1 MNFQINIF
9 VYLAVIAIVGFQL
22 YRMGKSVGWE
32 KGLMEGT
39 DKVGEL
45 CNEIA
50 KLKGLKEVN
59 HVV

>member
-32 KGLMEGT
+32 NSKIMAEEIQLLKDRM
-39 DKVGEL
+39 DALEL
-45 CNEIA
+45 IN
-50 KLKGLKEVN
+50 KKFR
-59 HVV
+59 